1 MGWLITL
8 GILVLLAMLPLGV
21 SIVYDELGP
30 RAKLLAGPVKL
41 QVYPVKKDPDK
52 PPKPKKQKKRS
63 QVSSGQKDGKGKKG
77 GPISDFYPFVE
88 LVLDF
93 LTDFRHKLRVNV
105 LALKITLAGGDPA
118 DLAIN
123 YGKTWAA
130 VGNLWP
136 RLEELFTIKKRDV
149 AVQCD
154 FEGSQTTVE
163 ARLDLTITL
172 GRLLSMVFR
181 HGLRGVKEFLNF
193 RKKRQGG
200 KTV

>member
-8 GILVLLAMLPLGV
+8 CILVLLALLPLGV
-21 SIVYDELGP
+21 SIAYDEQGP
-30 RAKLLAGPVKL
+30 RAFILAGPVKQ
-41 QVYPVKKDPDK
+41 QVYPAKKDPDK
-52 PPKPKKQKKRS
+52 PPRPKKQKKKP
-63 QVSSGQKDGKGKKG
+63 QAGAGQKSGKSNGG

-88 LVLDF
+88 LVLDL

-105 LALKITLAGGDPA
+105 LELKITLAGGDPA

-123 YGKTWAA
+123 YGKAWTAI
-130 VGNLWP
+130 GILWP
-136 RLEELFTIKKRDV
+136 RLEELFVIKKRNV
-149 AVQCD
+149 EVLCD

-172 GRLLSMVFR
+172 GRLLSMIFR
-181 HGLRGVKEFLNF
+181 HGYGGVKEYFNF